1 MPKTIEELE
10 AELNRMREAMAGDND
25 DNANGNEDDTNEDD
39 DANDDDNNASDEGNN
54 NDEGSD
60 EDNQETL
67 SEEEQKVAALKASL
81 DKLDKK
87 LKEEAKARVAAEKKL
102 KETEIARLREE
113 GKEAEAL
120 KAQMEQVEAE
130 LAVLRE
136 ENVTLKRDNVLDGV
150 LSSVEF
156 RNDRSRAMARR
167 EIVENLTQGEDGS
180 WMSKD
185 GKAINDYVSA
195 YVEDE
200 NNSFLFKQKT
210 NRGSQSQP
218 GSQPNPGNETPK
230 SILDI
235 PQDQYMKQIEKKL
248 RARGY

>member
-25 DNANGNEDDTNEDD
+25 DNTNGNDGDANEDD
-39 DANDDDNNASDEGNN
+39 DANDDGNASGEGNT

-60 EDNQETL
+60 EDNQGNL

-185 GKAINDYVSA
+185 GNAINDYVSA

-200 NNSFLFKQKT
+200 SNSFLFKQKT

-218 GSQPNPGNETPK
+218 GSQPNPGNEKPK